1 MGFYLFSS
9 ATFAPFAR
17 GKSFQHA
24 KKLTVSS
31 AEDAE
36 KKRNVKEEAESE
48 RNRRRNIKR
57 WIKEIKGLNGL
68 GRNS

>member
-31 AEDAE
+31 AENAE
-36 KKRNVKEEAESE
+36 EKVVETEETAEGDY
-48 RNRRRNIKR
+48 
-57 WIKEIKGLNGL
+57 WITGLHGL
-68 GRNS
+68 GNLYMLLSM

>member
-31 AEDAE
+31 AEAAE
-36 KKRNVKEEAESE
+36 RKQIELFVFMFIFSAFSA
-48 RNRRRNIKR
+48 
-57 WIKEIKGLNGL
+57 
-68 GRNS
+68 

>member
-9 ATFAPFAR
+9 ATFVPFAR

-31 AEDAE
+31 AENAE
-36 KKRNVKEEAESE
+36 EEKEEETEEAFE
-48 RNRRRNIKR
+48 
-57 WIKEIKGLNGL
+57 GD
-68 GRNS
+68 

>member
-31 AEDAE
+31 AESAEGE
-36 KKRNVKEEAESE
+36 KKKVAV
-48 RNRRRNIKR
+48 
-57 WIKEIKGLNGL
+57 
-68 GRNS
+68 GR